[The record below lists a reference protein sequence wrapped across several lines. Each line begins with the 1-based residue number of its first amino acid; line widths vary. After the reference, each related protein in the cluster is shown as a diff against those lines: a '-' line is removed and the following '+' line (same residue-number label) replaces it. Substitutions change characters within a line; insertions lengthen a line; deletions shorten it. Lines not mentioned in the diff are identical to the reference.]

1 MSIFNSDLNP
11 EKILSVLKD
20 VKGRIHFIGILG
32 SGMYPLAR
40 LLYNR
45 GYKISGSDDA
55 AHEDNYKDES
65 GIDITR
71 PHASI
76 DGDVVMAVYSL
87 AIDEENPE
95 ILSARARGIPL
106 VSRAQL
112 LGAIMS
118 LFKTRVSVS
127 GSHGKSTVTAL
138 IDHILLSSGI
148 AHTTV
153 SGARLSSTESYVD
166 LGGDVFVAEAC
177 EYKDSFLRL
186 CPTYQIITSVELD
199 HTDYFNDIDAIRAS
213 FSKAASKAEYTL
225 INRDDTVASLIAD
238 ETKREKPDT
247 SRTYGM
253 KNAADYRISSIER
266 AGESTRFSVKT
277 RDKTFYL
284 TTSLI
289 GEFNLY
295 NVTAA
300 VAMADMLGVDR
311 RDVERAVESFHTVD
325 RRLTLIS
332 RIDGIPVYYD
342 YAHHPT
348 EIRAIVGALKERYG
362 RVTLIFR
369 PHTYSRT
376 AALWSDFVAEL
387 GKADFTVLLDIYPA
401 REREIEGV
409 TAERLA
415 PCIKNAVYS
424 HKNEAVMTA
433 LSQRTDV
440 IALIGAGEVEDV
452 KRELIELG
460 KNMG

>member
-1 MSIFNSDLNP
+1 MSIFNSDFKT
-11 EKILSVLKD
+11 EQILSVLKD
-20 VKGRIHFIGILG
+20 VEGRVHFIGILG

-45 GYKISGSDDA
+45 GYKISGSDA
-55 AHEDNYKDES
+55 CAREDNYEDEN
-65 GIDITR
+65 GINITR
-71 PHASI
+71 PW
-76 DGDVVMAVYSL
+76 DNLEKDVTMAVYSL

-95 ILSARARGIPL
+95 ILTARSRGIPL

-118 LFKTRVSVS
+118 LFATRVSVS

-138 IDHILLSSGI
+138 VDHILTTARI

-153 SGARLSSTESYVD
+153 LGAKLSSGESFVD
-166 LGGDVFVAEAC
+166 LGGQIFLAEAC

-186 CPTYQIITSVELD
+186 SPTHQIITSVELD
-199 HTDYFNDIDAIRAS
+199 HTDYFKDIDAIRAS
-213 FSKAASKAEYTL
+213 FLQAARNARHTL
-225 INRDDTVASLIAD
+225 INCDDIVASLIAD
-238 ETKREKPDT
+238 EIKGEKPDT
-247 SRTYGM
+247 SLTYGR
-253 KNAADYRISSIER
+253 KNGVDYRACDIEMV
-266 AGESTRFSVKT
+266 GETTRFSVKT
-277 RDKTFYL
+277 RDKTFHL

-295 NVTAA
+295 NITAA
-300 VAMADMLGVDR
+300 VAMADMLGVDKA
-311 RDVERAVESFHTVD
+311 EIEKAVESFCSIE

-332 RIDGIPVYYD
+332 EIDGVSVYYD
-342 YAHHPT
+342 YAHHPS

-376 AALWSDFVAEL
+376 AALWWDFVTEL
-387 GKADFTVLLDIYPA
+387 GRADRVVLLDIYPA
-401 REREIEGV
+401 REPPIEGV
-409 TAERLA
+409 SSERLA
-415 PCIKNAVYS
+415 PCIKNAVFS
-424 HKNEAVMTA
+424 HKNEAVKTA
-433 LSQRTDV
+433 LSYKTDV